1 MKTARVARPLTLG
14 ETDPKPGRVR
24 RGGIV
29 TQLFI
34 LNPLVLAALRAA
46 TVLKQPLI
54 VEFDGLR
61 LTFRK
66 ATED

>member
-1 MKTARVARPLTLG
+1 MKAARVSRPLVLG

-24 RGGIV
+24 RGGVV
-29 TQLFI
+29 TQMTV
-34 LNPLVLAALRAA
+34 LNPLVLASLKAA
-46 TVLKQPLI
+46 TVLNQPLV

>member
-1 MKTARVARPLTLG
+1 MKAARVSRPLTLG

-24 RGGIV
+24 RGGVV
-29 TQLFI
+29 TQLII
-34 LNPLVLAALRAA
+34 LNPLVLAALKAVM
-46 TVLKQPLI
+46 VLKQPLI